1 MNQFIYSSSVGA
13 GRKTKIFTSK
23 DAHKPVVVE
32 LTELS
37 NISLCSWDFIKQSIG
52 GSLVPRSNVRND
64 VDKTTPDT
72 GESKKI
78 ALFHRV

>member
-32 LTELS
+32 LTAFLFVLG
-37 NISLCSWDFIKQSIG
+37 ILLKQSTG
-52 GSLVPRSNVRND
+52 GSLVPRFNVRND